1 MPFDI
6 DSHIETEREQLF
18 SHPLF
23 GSIRS
28 VEDVRT
34 LMEFHVFAVWDFM
47 TLLKRIQRDLTCVE
61 LPWVPPVH
69 ITAARLINEIVVGEE
84 TDEHPEGGFISHL
97 DLYLAA
103 MDEIG
108 ADSSVFRRFLAAIQA
123 KVPLAKA
130 LNDAQIPTAAKVFMC
145 QTLDV
150 AQHGSTEAVL
160 AYFFFGREDIIPD
173 MFGRLLS
180 QWSVSESDVPM
191 LTYYL
196 KRHIEMDGDDHGPAA
211 KRIIAEIVTSP
222 AQHLHMVESAKTAIS
237 SRIDL
242 WNGVHQFLLDKAQ
255 PTVSRPAREV
265 HTVSEPA

>member
-6 DSHIETEREQLF
+6 DSHIETERKQLF

-23 GSIRS
+23 ATIRS

-84 TDEHPEGGFISHL
+84 TDEHPDGGFISHL
-97 DLYLAA
+97 DLYLTA

-130 LNDAQIPTAAKVFMC
+130 LNDRDIPLAAKVFMC

-180 QWSVSESDVPM
+180 QWSVRETDVPM

-211 KRIIAEIVTSP
+211 KRIIAEIVTTP
-222 AQHLHMVESAKTAIS
+222 AQHQHMIESAKTAIN

-242 WNGVHQFLLDKAQ
+242 WDGVHHFLQEKAQ
-255 PTVSRPAREV
+255 RATDRPVRQVEHSV
-265 HTVSEPA
+265 

>member
-6 DSHIETEREQLF
+6 DCHIETEREQLF
-18 SHPLF
+18 GHPLF
-23 GSIRS
+23 ANIRT
-28 VEDVRT
+28 VEDVRA

-84 TDEHPEGGFISHL
+84 TDEHPDGGFISHL
-97 DLYLAA
+97 DLYLMA

-108 ADSSVFRRFLAAIQA
+108 ADSTVFRRFLADIQA
-123 KVPLAKA
+123 KVPLPQA
-130 LNDAQIPTAAKVFMC
+130 LNNRDIPLAAKVFMC

-180 QWSVSESDVPM
+180 QWSVSENDVPM

-211 KRIIAEIVTSP
+211 KRIIAEIVTTP
-222 AQHLHMVESAKTAIS
+222 EQHLHMVESAKTAIN

-242 WNGVHQFLLDKAQ
+242 WDGVHQFLLEKAQ
-255 PTVSRPAREV
+255 PIPDRTVREV
-265 HTVSEPA
+265 EHSF

>member
-1 MPFDI
+1 MSFDI
-6 DSHIETEREQLF
+6 DSHIEVEREQLF

-23 GSIRS
+23 ANIRT

-84 TDEHPEGGFISHL
+84 TDEHPDGGFISHL
-97 DLYLAA
+97 DLYLIA

-123 KVPLAKA
+123 RVPLAKA
-130 LNDAQIPTAAKVFMC
+130 LNDGEIPLAAKVFMC
-145 QTLDV
+145 QTLDI

-173 MFGRLLS
+173 MFGRLLA
-180 QWSVSESDVPM
+180 QWSVSETEVPM

-196 KRHIEMDGDDHGPAA
+196 KRHIEMDGDEHGPAA
-211 KRIIAEIVTSP
+211 KRIIAEIVTTP
-222 AQHLHMVESAKTAIS
+222 EQHQHMVESAKTAIN

-242 WNGVHQFLLDKAQ
+242 WDGVNQFLLEKARRTAQ
-255 PTVSRPAREV
+255 RPVRQVE
-265 HTVSEPA
+265 HSF